1 MKNFS
6 NLPLSVKENIKL
18 IESDNTSGS
27 VELAL
32 KAVETINILA
42 KNISYKDLKATKNLF
57 QLTALKLVA
66 AQPSMASI
74 FTFLNSL
81 LLDIDKSNNTLEIKN
96 IVEDHSN
103 IYKNHLENSTIKIS
117 KLFIEIV
124 KNDSTII
131 THSYSSTVL
140 NSLIFAK
147 KHGKNFRIIC
157 TESRPMNEGIKFAK
171 KLGEAGI
178 KVELVTDSAIYNY
191 LNMAN
196 IVIVGGDAIVE
207 NGLVNKTGTLGIA
220 IASNYNNVDFYSLCG
235 TEKILP
241 IGYNLKISKKNPEE
255 IITYKIKNVTPINFY
270 FDVTPLNLI
279 KGIITEAGVKN
290 QTEIK
295 NYIERLAV
303 HSLFKNH

>member
-6 NLPLSVKENIKL
+6 NLPLSVKENIEL

-57 QLTALKLVA
+57 QLTASKLVA

-81 LLDIDKSNNTLEIKN
+81 LLDIDKSDDALEIKN
-96 IVEDHSN
+96 IVEEHTST
-103 IYKNHLENSTIKIS
+103 YKNHLENSIMK
-117 KLFIEIV
+117 
-124 KNDSTII
+124 
-131 THSYSSTVL
+131 

-147 KHGKNFRIIC
+147 KQGKNLRIIC

-191 LNMAN
+191 LKVAN
-196 IVIVGGDAIVE
+196 IAIVGGDAIVE

-220 IASNYNNVDFYSLCG
+220 LASNYYNVDFYSLCG

-255 IITYKIKNVTPINFY
+255 IISYKIKNVTPINFY
-270 FDVTPLNLI
+270 FDITPLNLLT
-279 KGIITEAGVKN
+279 GIITEEGIKK
-290 QTEIK
+290 QTEINNLIK
-295 NYIERLAV
+295 KYTL
-303 HSLFKNH
+303 HSLFVNH